1 MGIEQTSCLTKNI
14 GGLDTEITKLNYH
27 RKIYSE
33 LRTNP
38 NKMAQKNLNNIN
50 NLTSSKYQSIDQINS
65 SSRAYTRTDSS
76 SQSNNN
82 NKITTIQKFIR
93 AFIAKKR
100 FKERIELLTNIIE
113 LDNPVNLIKD
123 KLTSSKLLSENKG
136 EQLWKEL
143 VSKKKIIPFEDLPF
157 YRKKIKYYRPNKY
170 LLSTQL
176 IYIDKY
182 KNNNLY
188 KGTWTL
194 EKVFHGFGSFYV
206 SGNKYEGFW
215 YFGKLNGECRYFLQ
229 NNDYFHGEFVDGQAQ
244 GKGKYFHND
253 GTIYEGEWKND
264 QPSGWGKE
272 SFVDGSVFE
281 GVFENGIKKKGIFKW
296 NDGSYYDGEIKN
308 NLFEGYGIFHWKE
321 GREYKGLWK
330 IGKMWGYG
338 VMKYIDGERYEG
350 NFENGKRGGF
360 GKYIWN
366 KTKYYEGD
374 WKNGKQD
381 GKGYFFYKGK
391 GTHAFWKEGKIMNYC
406 NINTISNSTRIS
418 FLNSGSILSVNK
430 SNYSGYNKSYFKIK
444 ETHNYKNINYK
455 LNDITKK
462 KTREYNNKNRMNK
475 INENTQI
482 KNKLNIRNKSNAN
495 NFNCVKRKINYSYI
509 DKTKICYENYYNK
522 TTTNKNNKSISK
534 ISQKMNY
541 SLNSDGNRI
550 KRKMNQIKK
559 LNQTQENS
567 NMKRNSKEKKPN
579 INK

>member
-1 MGIEQTSCLTKNI
+1 MGIEQTSCLARNI
-14 GGLDTEITKLNYH
+14 GGLDTEITKLNQH
-27 RKIYSE
+27 RKLYSE
-33 LRTNP
+33 IRKNP
-38 NKMAQKNLNNIN
+38 QKN
-50 NLTSSKYQSIDQINS
+50 NLTGIKNITSNKYQSVDQINS

-76 SQSNNN
+76 SISNNN
-82 NKITTIQKFIR
+82 NKITVIQKFIR
-93 AFIAKKR
+93 AFLSKKR

-123 KLTSSKLLSENKG
+123 KFISSKLLLENKG
-136 EQLWKEL
+136 EQLWKAL
-143 VSKKKIIPFEDLPF
+143 ISKKKIIPFEDLPS
-157 YRKKIKYYRPNKY
+157 YRKKIKYFRPNKY

-194 EKVFHGFGSFYV
+194 EKVFHGFGTFYV

-229 NNDYFHGEFVDGQAQ
+229 NNDYFFGNFVDGQAE
-244 GKGKYFHND
+244 GGGKYFHND
-253 GTIYEGEWKND
+253 GTVYEGEWKND

-272 SFVDGSVFE
+272 LFVDGSVFE
-281 GVFENGIKKKGIFKW
+281 GVFENGIKKKGTFKW

-330 IGKMWGYG
+330 GGKMSGYG
-338 VMKYIDGERYEG
+338 VMKYIDGTRYEG
-350 NFENGKRGGF
+350 NFEKGKREGF

-366 KTKYYEGD
+366 KNKYYEGD

-391 GTHAFWKEGKIMNYC
+391 GTHAFWKEGKIVN
-406 NINTISNSTRIS
+406 NSNKIS
-418 FLNSGSILSVNK
+418 FLNSESILSVNK
-430 SNYSGYNKSYFKIK
+430 SNYSGYNKAFFKMK
-444 ETHNYKNINYK
+444 ENHNYKNTNYK

-462 KTREYNNKNRMNK
+462 KTREFNYKNK
-475 INENTQI
+475 INNINNINNLSNTSQI
-482 KNKLNIRNKSNAN
+482 KNKINIRNKSNAD
-495 NFNCVKRKINYSYI
+495 NFNSLKRKINYCYI
-509 DKTKICYENYYNK
+509 DKSKIYNDNSYYNK
-522 TTTNKNNKSISK
+522 TTGNKNNKSINRICQNS
-534 ISQKMNY
+534 NY
-541 SLNSDGNRI
+541 SLNSDRINR
-550 KRKMNQIKK
+550 KSRQIKK

-567 NMKRNSKEKKPN
+567 KMNWNSNEKK
-579 INK
+579 

>member
-1 MGIEQTSCLTKNI
+1 MGTEQTSCLARNI
-14 GGLDTEITKLNYH
+14 EGIDSEITKIRQH
-27 RKIYSE
+27 RKLYSE
-33 LRTNP
+33 IRKNP
-38 NKMAQKNLNNIN
+38 QIN
-50 NLTSSKYQSIDQINS
+50 NLTENKNIISTKYQSVDQTNT

-76 SQSNNN
+76 SVSNNN

-93 AFIAKKR
+93 AFLSKKR

-123 KLTSSKLLSENKG
+123 KMTSSKLLLDNKG

-143 VSKKKIIPFEDLPF
+143 ISKKKIMPFEDLPS

-194 EKVFHGFGSFYV
+194 EKVFHGFGTFYV

-215 YFGKLNGECRYFLQ
+215 HFGKLNGECRYFLQ
-229 NNDYFHGEFVDGQAQ
+229 NNDYFFGNFVDGQVQ
-244 GKGKYFHND
+244 GRGRYFHND
-253 GTIYEGEWKND
+253 GTVYEGEWKND
-264 QPSGWGKE
+264 QPSGWGRE
-272 SFVDGSVFE
+272 LFIDGSVFE
-281 GVFENGIKKKGIFKW
+281 GVFENGNKKKGTFKW

-330 IGKMWGYG
+330 GGKIWGYG
-338 VMKYIDGERYEG
+338 IMKYVDGARYEG
-350 NFENGKRGGF
+350 NFEKGVRQGF

-366 KTKYYEGD
+366 KTKYYEGN

-391 GTHAFWKEGKIMNYC
+391 GVHSLWKEGKI
-406 NINTISNSTRIS
+406 INNGNKMS
-418 FLNSGSILSVNK
+418 FLNSESILSVNK
-430 SNYSGYNKSYFKIK
+430 SNYSGYNNKIYFKMK
-444 ETHNYKNINYK
+444 ENHNYKNINYK

-462 KTREYNNKNRMNK
+462 KTREHNYKNK
-475 INENTQI
+475 INNINNLNNTSQT
-482 KNKLNIRNKSNAN
+482 KNKINLRNKSNAD
-495 NFNCVKRKINYSYI
+495 NFNCIKRKINYCYI
-509 DKTKICYENYYNK
+509 DKSKYNNDSYYNK
-522 TTTNKNNKSISK
+522 TTGNKNNKSLSRMYQNI
-534 ISQKMNY
+534 NY
-541 SLNSDGNRI
+541 SLNSDRANI
-550 KRKMNQIKK
+550 KIRQIKK
-559 LNQTQENS
+559 LNQTQEKSRIKWNS
-567 NMKRNSKEKKPN
+567 NE
-579 INK
+579 NKIK

>member
-14 GGLDTEITKLNYH
+14 GGLDTEITKTNYH

-33 LRTNP
+33 YR
-38 NKMAQKNLNNIN
+38 NKSNKKIQNNLNNDKN
-50 NLTSSKYQSIDQINS
+50 FDSNYNFQSIEQINS
-65 SSRAYTRTDSS
+65 SSRAYTRTNSS
-76 SQSNNN
+76 SKSNNN

-93 AFIAKKR
+93 SFLAKKR

-123 KLTSSKLLSENKG
+123 KITSSKLLSENKG

-143 VSKKKIIPFEDLPF
+143 LSKKKIIPFEDLPS
-157 YRKKIKYYRPNKY
+157 YRKKIKYFRPNKF

-194 EKVFHGFGSFYV
+194 EKVFHGFGTFYV

-215 YFGKLNGECRYFLQ
+215 VFGKLNGECRYYLQ
-229 NNDYFHGEFVDGQAQ
+229 NKDYFIGEFVDGQAQ

-253 GTIYEGEWKND
+253 GTVYEGDWAND

-272 SFVDGSVFE
+272 TFIDGSVFE
-281 GVFENGIKKKGIFKW
+281 GNFENGIKKKGTFKW

-330 IGKMWGYG
+330 GGKMWGYG
-338 VMKYIDGERYEG
+338 IMKYVDGTRYEG
-350 NFENGKRGGF
+350 NFENGKREGF

-366 KTKYYEGD
+366 KNKYYEGD

-391 GTHAFWKEGKIMNYC
+391 GNYSFWKEGKIQNQC
-406 NINTISNSTRIS
+406 SINNSSISNRIS
-418 FLNSGSILSVNK
+418 YLNSESILSVNK
-430 SNYSGYNKSYFKIK
+430 SNYSGYNKSMFKIK
-444 ETHNYKNINYK
+444 ESHNYKNINYK

-462 KTREYNNKNRMNK
+462 RTREFSDKLGLK
-475 INENTQI
+475 L
-482 KNKLNIRNKSNAN
+482 KNKSKVNLRNKSNVNVNMN
-495 NFNCVKRKINYSYI
+495 NFSYFKRKINYCYI
-509 DKTKICYENYYNK
+509 DKNKIYNDSYYNK
-522 TTTNKNNKSISK
+522 TTTTNNKSISRL
-534 ISQKMNY
+534 SQNNNY
-541 SLNSDGNRI
+541 SITSERNRLN
-550 KRKMNQIKK
+550 RKMNQIKK

-567 NMKRNSKEKKPN
+567 RIKWNSNEKKV
-579 INK
+579 KYK